1 MSRSRTRLPDAQR
14 QDFGNGSGDACALVE
29 HDRTIGPFGGRTAP
43 VQVVIGL
50 QVVEVGVRSEEG
62 DHRNGKRGDRRGI
75 DPFAALAVTH
85 NVAGRARFIMDDRVG
100 TSCEG
105 ADRYSHH

>member
-1 MSRSRTRLPDAQR
+1 MSRSRTPLPDAQR

-29 HDRTIGPFGGRTAP
+29 HDLTIGQFGGRTAP

-62 DHRNGKRGDRRGI
+62 DHRNGKRGDRRDI
-75 DPFAALAVTH
+75 DIFAAVAVTH
-85 NVAGRARFIMDDRVG
+85 QVAGRAGLIMHDRVN
-100 TSCEG
+100 TSCQRPY
-105 ADRYSHH
+105 RYSHH